1 MDAALNIANLPRPA
15 VDYRS
20 RFGMRSSRAL
30 PAPSFR
36 DKLER
41 TGVCVIYVG
50 WYERS
55 MCESSAE
62 SEATLFGGGL
72 FLFARGTCES
82 RRHRL
87 EKSLGVVATIT

>member
-41 TGVCVIYVG
+41 TGVCDL
-50 WYERS
+50 R
-55 MCESSAE
+55 
-62 SEATLFGGGL
+62 
-72 FLFARGTCES
+72 
-82 RRHRL
+82 
-87 EKSLGVVATIT
+87 GVV